1 MLCRKWLALKSGI
14 GTDFRSPVGRGVAMW
29 MEEWH
34 LVTLSPELYSC
45 AFCVNVI
52 GSTLPGQKSQFGFK
66 GPLHNYVVIH
76 LATVLLT
83 LTSEEVPSHSNNHV
97 GRCIP

>member
-1 MLCRKWLALKSGI
+1 
-14 GTDFRSPVGRGVAMW
+14 MW

-34 LVTLSPELYSC
+34 LVAFSPELYSC

-66 GPLHNYVVIH
+66 GPLHNYVVTFR